1 MKSVSLI
8 FALALVSFAFTTPN
22 GEVTTYQADLSES
35 VINWKAYKV
44 TGSHTGTVPLKSGSL
59 EYTDGKLSGGTF
71 EIDMTKMTVTDLEGE
86 WKDKLEGHLKSPD
99 FFGIEKFP
107 TAKFVITQVV
117 SRGTPGDYKIVGN
130 LTIKEKTNEIR
141 FMAKINEAEGKVTAS
156 GETTVDRSRYD
167 VRYGSGS
174 FFDNLGDKTIYD
186 EFDLTINL
194 VAKK

>member
-8 FALALVSFAFTTPN
+8 FALALISFAFTNPVA
-22 GEVTTYQADLSES
+22 EKVTYKADLSES

-44 TGSHTGTVPLKSGSL
+44 TGEHAGTVPLKGGSL
-59 EYTDGKLSGGTF
+59 EYTDGVLTGGSF
-71 EIDMTKMTVTDLEGE
+71 EIDMANLTVTDLEGE
-86 WKDKLEGHLKSPD
+86 WKTKLEGHLKSAD
-99 FFGIEKFP
+99 FFGVENHP

-117 SRGTPGDYKIVGN
+117 SRGTPGDYKVVGD

-141 FMAKINEAEGKVTAS
+141 FLAKVSEEGDKVSANA
-156 GETTVDRSRYD
+156 ETTIDRSRYD

>member
-8 FALALVSFAFTTPN
+8 FALALVSLAFTTPN
-22 GEVTTYQADLSES
+22 ADVVTYKADVSAS
-35 VINWKAYKV
+35 VISWKAYKV
-44 TGSHTGTVPLKSGSL
+44 TGEHAGTVPLKSGSV
-59 EYTDGKLSGGTF
+59 EYTDGKLSGGSF
-71 EIDMTKMTVTDLEGE
+71 EIDMANLTVTDLEGE
-86 WKDKLEGHLKSPD
+86 WKTKLEGHLKSAD
-99 FFGIEKFP
+99 FFGVEKHP

-117 SRGTPGDYKIVGN
+117 SRGTPGDYKIVGD

-141 FMAKINEAEGKVTAS
+141 FLAKVSEDGDKITAT
-156 GETTVDRSRYD
+156 GETTIDRSKYD